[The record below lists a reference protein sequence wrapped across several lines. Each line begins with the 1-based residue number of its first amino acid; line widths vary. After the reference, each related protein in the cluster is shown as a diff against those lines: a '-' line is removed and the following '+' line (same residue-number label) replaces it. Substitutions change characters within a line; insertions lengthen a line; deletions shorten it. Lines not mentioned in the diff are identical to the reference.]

1 MPATTHNEAQTA
13 LLKAVSWLCRPLLRL
28 LIEKGIGYPQLRDL
42 LKKLYV
48 EVAEESFALEG
59 KPPSDSRLFI
69 LTGVHRKDIKRLR
82 AGDPDSTA
90 VRASTLG
97 GAIVSHW
104 LGLPAYRDADGRPRC
119 LPRNSA
125 DDAAPGFDTLV
136 ADVSKDVRPRAIL
149 DELLRQGV
157 VSLNEAGDICLNRT
171 AFIPGAD
178 FEEKTFFLGR
188 NVHDHLA
195 TCAHNMLSPDTPMLE
210 RSVYF
215 AALTEASVHELREL
229 AEQNAVDALQAIN
242 ARALVLQEADQGK
255 ADAIHRIRFGCY
267 WYQAQR
273 KNTEDTGT

>member
-1 MPATTHNEAQTA
+1 MPATSHNEAQTA

-48 EVAEESFALEG
+48 EVAEESFALDG

-82 AGDPDSTA
+82 AGEPDTAA

-104 LGLPAYRDADGRPRC
+104 LGLPTYQDAAGRPRC
-119 LPRNSA
+119 LPRGPA
-125 DDAAPGFDTLV
+125 DDGTPGFDALV

-157 VSLNEAGDICLNRT
+157 VSLNDEGDICLNRS

-215 AALTEASVHELREL
+215 AALTEASVQELREL
-229 AEQNAVDALQAIN
+229 AEQHAVAALQVINERALALQA
-242 ARALVLQEADQGK
+242 ADQGK
-255 ADAIHRIRFGCY
+255 TDAIHRIRFGCY

-273 KNTEDTGT
+273 NHTKDTGQ